1 MKRVITFIAAAVLAV
16 SAASAV
22 DSPSWDFSATVDFAY
37 YPKSEYIKGG
47 THFAPI
53 TGPYSGLEGR
63 ITGKANYTI
72 PTPLGDNWLLNSANL
87 VLQGNLE
94 LSPVSVMPGAE
105 VKFTPLPF
113 LVFSA
118 GAQAGTGWNLLGIRG
133 MAGLNSTFEYDDITP
148 FTSWFLKWYAQATFQ
163 FDTGAIWPG
172 DWTHFQIMYSYQV
185 YYTMLSAKNN
195 GEVWM
200 WQAAGNRVNGLKN
213 YQNLILAYQMPLI
226 LSRVG
231 VLAEWDG
238 YYSSNA
244 FTNPLYKGDFCQ
256 VSISPMAQLSF
267 TEKDTLSILLGFS
280 SRRSFT
286 TDHIRDSEGKT
297 NDRRETSM
305 TYDGYE
311 WFFNRLALS
320 YTHTF

>member
-1 MKRVITFIAAAVLAV
+1 MKKILAAFALATALISSAAAVEFGN
-16 SAASAV
+16 
-22 DSPSWDFSATVDFAY
+22 WGFSATVDFAY
-37 YPKSEYIKGG
+37 YPKSNYVAGG

-72 PTPLGDNWLLNSANL
+72 PTPLGDNWLLKDADV

-94 LSPVSVMPGAE
+94 VSPVSIMPGVE

-118 GAQAGTGWNLLGIRG
+118 GAQAGTGWNIAGIQG
-133 MAGLNSTFEYDDITP
+133 MASLNGTKTAYDNITP
-148 FTSWFLKWYAQATFQ
+148 FTSWFLKWFAQATFQ
-163 FDTGAIWPG
+163 FDTGAIWAG

-185 YYTMLSAKNN
+185 YYELLTAKNSQ
-195 GEVWM
+195 EVWM
-200 WQAAGNRVNGLKN
+200 WQASGNRVNGLKN
-213 YQNLILAYQMPLI
+213 YQNLVLAYQMPLI

-231 VLAEWDG
+231 VLTEWDG
-238 YYSSNA
+238 YYSKNA
-244 FTNPLYKGDFCQ
+244 FNNENYEGNFMK

-267 TEKDTLSILLGFS
+267 TDKDVLSILLGFS
-280 SRRSFT
+280 TRRSFT
-286 TDHIRDSEGKT
+286 TPHDDEKEET
-297 NDRRETSM
+297 NL
-305 TYDGYE
+305 TYSGYE
-311 WFFNRLALS
+311 WYFNRIALS

>member
-1 MKRVITFIAAAVLAV
+1 MKRLMTFFAVAAIALSGAFADD
-16 SAASAV
+16 SAG
-22 DSPSWDFSATVDFAY
+22 WDFSATVDFAY
-37 YPKSEYIKGG
+37 YPKSDYIAGE
-47 THFAPI
+47 THFAPL
-53 TGPYSGLEGR
+53 TGPWSGIEGR

-72 PTPLGDNWLLNSANL
+72 PTPLGENWLLNSANL

-94 LSPVSVMPGAE
+94 ISPISIMPGVE

-118 GAQAGTGWNLLGIRG
+118 GAKAGTGWNLGTIQG
-133 MAGLNSTFEYDDITP
+133 MAEFNGTDDFINITP
-148 FTSWFLKWYAQATFQ
+148 FTAWFLKWFAQATFQ
-163 FDTGAIWPG
+163 FDTGAIWKG

-185 YYTMLSAKNN
+185 YYEFLSTKDK
-195 GEVWM
+195 GDVWL
-200 WQAAGNRVNGLKN
+200 WQASNNKVNGLKN
-213 YQNLILAYQMPLI
+213 YQNLVLAYQMPLI

-238 YYSSNA
+238 YYFSDS

-280 SRRSFT
+280 SRRSFAESHDKSNT
-286 TDHIRDSEGKT
+286 
-297 NDRRETSM
+297 ETLL
-305 TYDGYE
+305 TYSGYE